1 MFDAKTLDAWLMHI
15 EVLHSK
21 PIDLGLDRMKTMVER
36 MGLDFSSRTVITVG
50 GTNGKGSTCAML
62 ESIYRAA
69 GYTTGMHTS
78 PHLIRLN
85 ERCVVNGRE
94 VDDERLMDAF
104 RAVEKARGDMTLSY
118 FEYTALAILRIF
130 REDELDVVILEI
142 GLGGRLDAINTI
154 DSNAAVISTIGIDH
168 VAFLGNTREAIG
180 LEKAHI
186 YRPGC
191 PAVCADADVPA
202 TVRNHVEQIGA
213 KRLFAGEDWTVTV
226 KENGTF
232 TFAQGATLFEDLP
245 EPALAGVN
253 QYRNAGGVLSV
264 IASLM
269 DRVPVTL
276 DDIRTGLRQVRLTA
290 RFELITT
297 DPVPTVIDV
306 GHNPQAAEVLL
317 TNVVR
322 SRRPGE
328 HTIAVCGMLADK
340 DMAGV
345 THILADAFDEWHVAS
360 LTGPRA
366 ATAAQLHEAMLTA
379 GVEPGRIHEHADVAQ
394 ALAAA
399 RESAV
404 KIAGGA
410 ESGAEQAVRIVVFG
424 SFVTVTAAPAGDEEP
439 TGKKRLRM
447 PAFGFMKRKAAPL
460 SDEVEDDVPDEEI
473 LVQRQRTRYRLV
485 GAAALMLGVI
495 VVSPL
500 LLDREQD
507 VKPPVSTEIP
517 AVPETARTTL
527 NALPGSS
534 GDVDVTANGAAA
546 EQSTSRANLAN
557 EARQPVKTEPAPK
570 AEAAKPAPAPAA
582 RPEPKKAEEKPAK
595 KSSATDG
602 KGFYVQVLATSSERN
617 AEKLVRELSA
627 KGYPAY
633 KVSVSQ
639 KAGTLWRVRVGNYAT
654 RDEARGVQGTLV
666 LDGHTGQLI
675 VGNNP

>member
-1 MFDAKTLDAWLMHI
+1 MQFPNPFKK
-15 EVLHSK
+15 EK
-21 PIDLGLDRMKTMVER
+21 PAE
-36 MGLDFSSRTVITVG
+36 
-50 GTNGKGSTCAML
+50 
-62 ESIYRAA
+62 
-69 GYTTGMHTS
+69 
-78 PHLIRLN
+78 
-85 ERCVVNGRE
+85 
-94 VDDERLMDAF
+94 
-104 RAVEKARGDMTLSY
+104 
-118 FEYTALAILRIF
+118 
-130 REDELDVVILEI
+130 
-142 GLGGRLDAINTI
+142 
-154 DSNAAVISTIGIDH
+154 
-168 VAFLGNTREAIG
+168 
-180 LEKAHI
+180 
-186 YRPGC
+186 
-191 PAVCADADVPA
+191 
-202 TVRNHVEQIGA
+202 
-213 KRLFAGEDWTVTV
+213 
-226 KENGTF
+226 
-232 TFAQGATLFEDLP
+232 
-245 EPALAGVN
+245 
-253 QYRNAGGVLSV
+253 
-264 IASLM
+264 
-269 DRVPVTL
+269 
-276 DDIRTGLRQVRLTA
+276 
-290 RFELITT
+290 
-297 DPVPTVIDV
+297 
-306 GHNPQAAEVLL
+306 QAAEAPRIEPQLGGEGGEPSPWDVRED
-317 TNVVR
+317 TPAFNVV
-322 SRRPGE
+322 GE
-328 HTIAVCGMLADK
+328 EKPLVEPERAAEPVPESVQTPVYSPAAPAASADPVAPAPESAPRGSLFVEPKAPQPAAKIEPRLA
-340 DMAGV
+340 
-345 THILADAFDEWHVAS
+345 
-360 LTGPRA
+360 PRA
-366 ATAAQLHEAMLTA
+366 ADAAPETRLVIGEIGSAPSPEAPRRPA
-379 GVEPGRIHEHADVAQ
+379 PEPEA
-394 ALAAA
+394 
-399 RESAV
+399 
-404 KIAGGA
+404 
-410 ESGAEQAVRIVVFG
+410 
-424 SFVTVTAAPAGDEEP
+424 AAPAGDEEP

-473 LVQRQRTRYRLV
+473 LVQRQRTRYRLM

>member
-1 MFDAKTLDAWLMHI
+1 MQFPNPFKKEKPAEQAAEAPRI
-15 EVLHSK
+15 E
-21 PIDLGLDRMKTMVER
+21 PQ
-36 MGLDFSSRTVITVG
+36 
-50 GTNGKGSTCAML
+50 
-62 ESIYRAA
+62 
-69 GYTTGMHTS
+69 
-78 PHLIRLN
+78 
-85 ERCVVNGRE
+85 
-94 VDDERLMDAF
+94 
-104 RAVEKARGDMTLSY
+104 
-118 FEYTALAILRIF
+118 
-130 REDELDVVILEI
+130 
-142 GLGGRLDAINTI
+142 LGGEGGEP
-154 DSNAAVISTIGIDH
+154 S
-168 VAFLGNTREAIG
+168 
-180 LEKAHI
+180 
-186 YRPGC
+186 PW
-191 PAVCADADVPA
+191 DV
-202 TVRNHVEQIGA
+202 R
-213 KRLFAGEDWTVTV
+213 
-226 KENGTF
+226 
-232 TFAQGATLFEDLP
+232 EDLP
-245 EPALAGVN
+245 AFNVVGEEKPLVEPERAAEPVPE
-253 QYRNAGGVLSV
+253 SV
-264 IASLM
+264 QTPVYSPAAPAAS
-269 DRVPVTL
+269 
-276 DDIRTGLRQVRLTA
+276 A
-290 RFELITT
+290 
-297 DPVPTVIDV
+297 DPVAPAPESAPRGSLFVEPKA
-306 GHNPQAAEVLL
+306 PQPAAKIEP
-317 TNVVR
+317 R
-322 SRRPGE
+322 
-328 HTIAVCGMLADK
+328 LA
-340 DMAGV
+340 
-345 THILADAFDEWHVAS
+345 
-360 LTGPRA
+360 PRA
-366 ATAAQLHEAMLTA
+366 ADAAPETRLVIGEIGSAPSPEAPRRPA
-379 GVEPGRIHEHADVAQ
+379 PEPEA
-394 ALAAA
+394 
-399 RESAV
+399 
-404 KIAGGA
+404 
-410 ESGAEQAVRIVVFG
+410 
-424 SFVTVTAAPAGDEEP
+424 AAPAGDEEP

-595 KSSATDG
+595 KSFATDG

>member
-1 MFDAKTLDAWLMHI
+1 MQFPNPFKK
-15 EVLHSK
+15 EK
-21 PIDLGLDRMKTMVER
+21 PAE
-36 MGLDFSSRTVITVG
+36 
-50 GTNGKGSTCAML
+50 
-62 ESIYRAA
+62 
-69 GYTTGMHTS
+69 
-78 PHLIRLN
+78 
-85 ERCVVNGRE
+85 
-94 VDDERLMDAF
+94 
-104 RAVEKARGDMTLSY
+104 
-118 FEYTALAILRIF
+118 
-130 REDELDVVILEI
+130 
-142 GLGGRLDAINTI
+142 
-154 DSNAAVISTIGIDH
+154 
-168 VAFLGNTREAIG
+168 
-180 LEKAHI
+180 
-186 YRPGC
+186 
-191 PAVCADADVPA
+191 
-202 TVRNHVEQIGA
+202 
-213 KRLFAGEDWTVTV
+213 
-226 KENGTF
+226 
-232 TFAQGATLFEDLP
+232 
-245 EPALAGVN
+245 
-253 QYRNAGGVLSV
+253 
-264 IASLM
+264 
-269 DRVPVTL
+269 
-276 DDIRTGLRQVRLTA
+276 
-290 RFELITT
+290 
-297 DPVPTVIDV
+297 
-306 GHNPQAAEVLL
+306 QAAEAPRIEPQLGGEGGEPSPWDVREDPPAF
-317 TNVVR
+317 NVV
-322 SRRPGE
+322 GE
-328 HTIAVCGMLADK
+328 EKPLVEPERAAEPVPESVQTPVYSPAAPAASADPVAPAPESAPRGSLFVEPKAPQPAAKIEPRLA
-340 DMAGV
+340 
-345 THILADAFDEWHVAS
+345 
-360 LTGPRA
+360 PRA
-366 ATAAQLHEAMLTA
+366 ADAAPETRLVIGEIGSAPSPEAPRRPA
-379 GVEPGRIHEHADVAQ
+379 PEPEA
-394 ALAAA
+394 
-399 RESAV
+399 
-404 KIAGGA
+404 
-410 ESGAEQAVRIVVFG
+410 
-424 SFVTVTAAPAGDEEP
+424 AAPAGDEEP

-507 VKPPVSTEIP
+507 VKPPVLTEIP

>member
-1 MFDAKTLDAWLMHI
+1 MQFPNPFKK
-15 EVLHSK
+15 EK
-21 PIDLGLDRMKTMVER
+21 PAE
-36 MGLDFSSRTVITVG
+36 
-50 GTNGKGSTCAML
+50 
-62 ESIYRAA
+62 
-69 GYTTGMHTS
+69 
-78 PHLIRLN
+78 
-85 ERCVVNGRE
+85 
-94 VDDERLMDAF
+94 
-104 RAVEKARGDMTLSY
+104 
-118 FEYTALAILRIF
+118 
-130 REDELDVVILEI
+130 
-142 GLGGRLDAINTI
+142 
-154 DSNAAVISTIGIDH
+154 
-168 VAFLGNTREAIG
+168 
-180 LEKAHI
+180 
-186 YRPGC
+186 
-191 PAVCADADVPA
+191 
-202 TVRNHVEQIGA
+202 
-213 KRLFAGEDWTVTV
+213 
-226 KENGTF
+226 
-232 TFAQGATLFEDLP
+232 
-245 EPALAGVN
+245 
-253 QYRNAGGVLSV
+253 
-264 IASLM
+264 
-269 DRVPVTL
+269 
-276 DDIRTGLRQVRLTA
+276 
-290 RFELITT
+290 
-297 DPVPTVIDV
+297 
-306 GHNPQAAEVLL
+306 QAAEAPRIEPQLGGEGGEPSPWDVREDPPAF
-317 TNVVR
+317 NVV
-322 SRRPGE
+322 GE
-328 HTIAVCGMLADK
+328 EKPLVEPERAAEPVPESVQTPVYSPAAPAASADPVAPAPESAPRGSLFVEPKAPQPAAKIEPRLA
-340 DMAGV
+340 
-345 THILADAFDEWHVAS
+345 
-360 LTGPRA
+360 PRA
-366 ATAAQLHEAMLTA
+366 ADAAPETRLVIGEIGSAPSPEAPRRPA
-379 GVEPGRIHEHADVAQ
+379 PEPEA
-394 ALAAA
+394 
-399 RESAV
+399 
-404 KIAGGA
+404 
-410 ESGAEQAVRIVVFG
+410 
-424 SFVTVTAAPAGDEEP
+424 AAPAGDEEP

-557 EARQPVKTEPAPK
+557 EARQPVKTETEPAPK
-570 AEAAKPAPAPAA
+570 VAKPAPAPAA
-582 RPEPKKAEEKPAK
+582 RPEPKKAEEKPEK

>member
-1 MFDAKTLDAWLMHI
+1 MQFPNPFKK
-15 EVLHSK
+15 EK
-21 PIDLGLDRMKTMVER
+21 PAE
-36 MGLDFSSRTVITVG
+36 
-50 GTNGKGSTCAML
+50 
-62 ESIYRAA
+62 
-69 GYTTGMHTS
+69 
-78 PHLIRLN
+78 
-85 ERCVVNGRE
+85 
-94 VDDERLMDAF
+94 
-104 RAVEKARGDMTLSY
+104 
-118 FEYTALAILRIF
+118 
-130 REDELDVVILEI
+130 
-142 GLGGRLDAINTI
+142 
-154 DSNAAVISTIGIDH
+154 
-168 VAFLGNTREAIG
+168 
-180 LEKAHI
+180 
-186 YRPGC
+186 
-191 PAVCADADVPA
+191 
-202 TVRNHVEQIGA
+202 
-213 KRLFAGEDWTVTV
+213 
-226 KENGTF
+226 
-232 TFAQGATLFEDLP
+232 
-245 EPALAGVN
+245 
-253 QYRNAGGVLSV
+253 
-264 IASLM
+264 
-269 DRVPVTL
+269 
-276 DDIRTGLRQVRLTA
+276 
-290 RFELITT
+290 
-297 DPVPTVIDV
+297 
-306 GHNPQAAEVLL
+306 QAAEAPRIEPQLGGEGGEPSPWDVREDPPAF
-317 TNVVR
+317 NVV
-322 SRRPGE
+322 GE
-328 HTIAVCGMLADK
+328 EKPLVEPERAAEPVPESVQTPVYSPAAPAASADPVAPASESAPRGSLFVEPKAPQPAAKIEPRLA
-340 DMAGV
+340 
-345 THILADAFDEWHVAS
+345 
-360 LTGPRA
+360 PRA
-366 ATAAQLHEAMLTA
+366 ADAAPETRLVIGEIGSAPSPEAPRRPA
-379 GVEPGRIHEHADVAQ
+379 PEPEA
-394 ALAAA
+394 
-399 RESAV
+399 
-404 KIAGGA
+404 
-410 ESGAEQAVRIVVFG
+410 
-424 SFVTVTAAPAGDEEP
+424 AAPAGDEEP

-570 AEAAKPAPAPAA
+570 AEAAKPAPAA

>member
-1 MFDAKTLDAWLMHI
+1 MQFPNPFKK
-15 EVLHSK
+15 EK
-21 PIDLGLDRMKTMVER
+21 PAE
-36 MGLDFSSRTVITVG
+36 
-50 GTNGKGSTCAML
+50 
-62 ESIYRAA
+62 
-69 GYTTGMHTS
+69 
-78 PHLIRLN
+78 
-85 ERCVVNGRE
+85 
-94 VDDERLMDAF
+94 
-104 RAVEKARGDMTLSY
+104 
-118 FEYTALAILRIF
+118 
-130 REDELDVVILEI
+130 
-142 GLGGRLDAINTI
+142 
-154 DSNAAVISTIGIDH
+154 
-168 VAFLGNTREAIG
+168 
-180 LEKAHI
+180 
-186 YRPGC
+186 
-191 PAVCADADVPA
+191 
-202 TVRNHVEQIGA
+202 
-213 KRLFAGEDWTVTV
+213 
-226 KENGTF
+226 
-232 TFAQGATLFEDLP
+232 
-245 EPALAGVN
+245 
-253 QYRNAGGVLSV
+253 
-264 IASLM
+264 
-269 DRVPVTL
+269 
-276 DDIRTGLRQVRLTA
+276 
-290 RFELITT
+290 
-297 DPVPTVIDV
+297 
-306 GHNPQAAEVLL
+306 QAAEAPRIEPQLGGEGGEPSPWDVREDPPAF
-317 TNVVR
+317 NVV
-322 SRRPGE
+322 GE
-328 HTIAVCGMLADK
+328 EKPLVEPERAAEPVPESVQTPVYSPAAPAASANPVAPAPESAPRGSLFVEPKAPQPAAKIEPRLA
-340 DMAGV
+340 
-345 THILADAFDEWHVAS
+345 
-360 LTGPRA
+360 PRA
-366 ATAAQLHEAMLTA
+366 ADAAPETRLVIGEIGSAPSPEAPRRPA
-379 GVEPGRIHEHADVAQ
+379 PEPEA
-394 ALAAA
+394 
-399 RESAV
+399 
-404 KIAGGA
+404 
-410 ESGAEQAVRIVVFG
+410 
-424 SFVTVTAAPAGDEEP
+424 AAPAGDEEP

>member
-1 MFDAKTLDAWLMHI
+1 MQFPNPFKK
-15 EVLHSK
+15 EK
-21 PIDLGLDRMKTMVER
+21 PAE
-36 MGLDFSSRTVITVG
+36 
-50 GTNGKGSTCAML
+50 
-62 ESIYRAA
+62 
-69 GYTTGMHTS
+69 
-78 PHLIRLN
+78 
-85 ERCVVNGRE
+85 
-94 VDDERLMDAF
+94 
-104 RAVEKARGDMTLSY
+104 
-118 FEYTALAILRIF
+118 
-130 REDELDVVILEI
+130 
-142 GLGGRLDAINTI
+142 
-154 DSNAAVISTIGIDH
+154 
-168 VAFLGNTREAIG
+168 
-180 LEKAHI
+180 
-186 YRPGC
+186 
-191 PAVCADADVPA
+191 
-202 TVRNHVEQIGA
+202 
-213 KRLFAGEDWTVTV
+213 
-226 KENGTF
+226 
-232 TFAQGATLFEDLP
+232 
-245 EPALAGVN
+245 
-253 QYRNAGGVLSV
+253 
-264 IASLM
+264 
-269 DRVPVTL
+269 
-276 DDIRTGLRQVRLTA
+276 
-290 RFELITT
+290 
-297 DPVPTVIDV
+297 
-306 GHNPQAAEVLL
+306 QAAEAPRIEPQLGGEGGEPSPWDVREDPPAF
-317 TNVVR
+317 NVV
-322 SRRPGE
+322 GE
-328 HTIAVCGMLADK
+328 EKPLVEPERAAEPVPESGQTPVYSPAAPAASADPVAPAPESAPRGSLFVEPKAPQPAAKIEPRLA
-340 DMAGV
+340 
-345 THILADAFDEWHVAS
+345 
-360 LTGPRA
+360 PRA
-366 ATAAQLHEAMLTA
+366 ADAAPETRLVIGEIGTAPSPEAPRRPA
-379 GVEPGRIHEHADVAQ
+379 PEPEA
-394 ALAAA
+394 
-399 RESAV
+399 
-404 KIAGGA
+404 
-410 ESGAEQAVRIVVFG
+410 
-424 SFVTVTAAPAGDEEP
+424 AAPAGDEEP

>member
-1 MFDAKTLDAWLMHI
+1 MQFPDPFKK
-15 EVLHSK
+15 EK
-21 PIDLGLDRMKTMVER
+21 PAE
-36 MGLDFSSRTVITVG
+36 
-50 GTNGKGSTCAML
+50 
-62 ESIYRAA
+62 
-69 GYTTGMHTS
+69 
-78 PHLIRLN
+78 
-85 ERCVVNGRE
+85 
-94 VDDERLMDAF
+94 
-104 RAVEKARGDMTLSY
+104 
-118 FEYTALAILRIF
+118 
-130 REDELDVVILEI
+130 
-142 GLGGRLDAINTI
+142 
-154 DSNAAVISTIGIDH
+154 
-168 VAFLGNTREAIG
+168 
-180 LEKAHI
+180 
-186 YRPGC
+186 
-191 PAVCADADVPA
+191 
-202 TVRNHVEQIGA
+202 
-213 KRLFAGEDWTVTV
+213 
-226 KENGTF
+226 
-232 TFAQGATLFEDLP
+232 
-245 EPALAGVN
+245 
-253 QYRNAGGVLSV
+253 
-264 IASLM
+264 
-269 DRVPVTL
+269 
-276 DDIRTGLRQVRLTA
+276 
-290 RFELITT
+290 
-297 DPVPTVIDV
+297 
-306 GHNPQAAEVLL
+306 QAAEAPRIEPQLGGEGGEPSPWDVREDPPAF
-317 TNVVR
+317 NVVGEEKPLVEPERAAEPVPESVQTPVYSPAAPAASADPVAPAPESAPR
-322 SRRPGE
+322 SSLFVEPKAPQPAAKIEPR
-328 HTIAVCGMLADK
+328 LA
-340 DMAGV
+340 
-345 THILADAFDEWHVAS
+345 
-360 LTGPRA
+360 PRA
-366 ATAAQLHEAMLTA
+366 ADAAPETRLVIGEIGSAPSPEAPRRPA
-379 GVEPGRIHEHADVAQ
+379 PEPEA
-394 ALAAA
+394 
-399 RESAV
+399 
-404 KIAGGA
+404 
-410 ESGAEQAVRIVVFG
+410 
-424 SFVTVTAAPAGDEEP
+424 AAPAGDEEP

>member
-1 MFDAKTLDAWLMHI
+1 MQFPNPFKK
-15 EVLHSK
+15 EK
-21 PIDLGLDRMKTMVER
+21 PAE
-36 MGLDFSSRTVITVG
+36 
-50 GTNGKGSTCAML
+50 
-62 ESIYRAA
+62 
-69 GYTTGMHTS
+69 
-78 PHLIRLN
+78 
-85 ERCVVNGRE
+85 
-94 VDDERLMDAF
+94 
-104 RAVEKARGDMTLSY
+104 
-118 FEYTALAILRIF
+118 
-130 REDELDVVILEI
+130 
-142 GLGGRLDAINTI
+142 
-154 DSNAAVISTIGIDH
+154 
-168 VAFLGNTREAIG
+168 
-180 LEKAHI
+180 
-186 YRPGC
+186 
-191 PAVCADADVPA
+191 
-202 TVRNHVEQIGA
+202 
-213 KRLFAGEDWTVTV
+213 
-226 KENGTF
+226 
-232 TFAQGATLFEDLP
+232 
-245 EPALAGVN
+245 
-253 QYRNAGGVLSV
+253 
-264 IASLM
+264 
-269 DRVPVTL
+269 
-276 DDIRTGLRQVRLTA
+276 
-290 RFELITT
+290 
-297 DPVPTVIDV
+297 
-306 GHNPQAAEVLL
+306 QAAEAPRIEPQLGGEGGEPSPWDVREDPPAF
-317 TNVVR
+317 NVV
-322 SRRPGE
+322 GE
-328 HTIAVCGMLADK
+328 EKPLVEPERAAEPVPESVQTPVYSPAAPAASADPVAPASESAPRGSLFVEPKAPQPAAKIEPRLA
-340 DMAGV
+340 
-345 THILADAFDEWHVAS
+345 
-360 LTGPRA
+360 PRA
-366 ATAAQLHEAMLTA
+366 ADAAPETRLVIGEIGSAPSPEAPRRPA
-379 GVEPGRIHEHADVAQ
+379 PEPEA
-394 ALAAA
+394 
-399 RESAV
+399 
-404 KIAGGA
+404 
-410 ESGAEQAVRIVVFG
+410 
-424 SFVTVTAAPAGDEEP
+424 AAPAGDEEP

-507 VKPPVSTEIP
+507 VKSPVSTEIP

>member
-1 MFDAKTLDAWLMHI
+1 MQFPNPFKK
-15 EVLHSK
+15 EK
-21 PIDLGLDRMKTMVER
+21 PAE
-36 MGLDFSSRTVITVG
+36 
-50 GTNGKGSTCAML
+50 
-62 ESIYRAA
+62 
-69 GYTTGMHTS
+69 
-78 PHLIRLN
+78 
-85 ERCVVNGRE
+85 
-94 VDDERLMDAF
+94 
-104 RAVEKARGDMTLSY
+104 
-118 FEYTALAILRIF
+118 
-130 REDELDVVILEI
+130 
-142 GLGGRLDAINTI
+142 
-154 DSNAAVISTIGIDH
+154 
-168 VAFLGNTREAIG
+168 
-180 LEKAHI
+180 
-186 YRPGC
+186 
-191 PAVCADADVPA
+191 
-202 TVRNHVEQIGA
+202 
-213 KRLFAGEDWTVTV
+213 
-226 KENGTF
+226 
-232 TFAQGATLFEDLP
+232 
-245 EPALAGVN
+245 
-253 QYRNAGGVLSV
+253 
-264 IASLM
+264 
-269 DRVPVTL
+269 
-276 DDIRTGLRQVRLTA
+276 
-290 RFELITT
+290 
-297 DPVPTVIDV
+297 
-306 GHNPQAAEVLL
+306 QAAEAPRIEPQLGGEGGEPSPWDVREDPPAF
-317 TNVVR
+317 NVV
-322 SRRPGE
+322 GE
-328 HTIAVCGMLADK
+328 EKPLVEPERAAEPVPESVQTPVYSPAAPAASADPVAPAPESAPRGSLFVEPKAPQPEAKIEPRLA
-340 DMAGV
+340 
-345 THILADAFDEWHVAS
+345 
-360 LTGPRA
+360 PRA
-366 ATAAQLHEAMLTA
+366 ADAAPETRLVIGEIGSAPSPEAPRRPA
-379 GVEPGRIHEHADVAQ
+379 PEPEA
-394 ALAAA
+394 
-399 RESAV
+399 
-404 KIAGGA
+404 
-410 ESGAEQAVRIVVFG
+410 
-424 SFVTVTAAPAGDEEP
+424 AAPAGDEEP

>member
-1 MFDAKTLDAWLMHI
+1 MQFSNPFKK
-15 EVLHSK
+15 EK
-21 PIDLGLDRMKTMVER
+21 PAE
-36 MGLDFSSRTVITVG
+36 
-50 GTNGKGSTCAML
+50 
-62 ESIYRAA
+62 
-69 GYTTGMHTS
+69 
-78 PHLIRLN
+78 
-85 ERCVVNGRE
+85 
-94 VDDERLMDAF
+94 
-104 RAVEKARGDMTLSY
+104 
-118 FEYTALAILRIF
+118 
-130 REDELDVVILEI
+130 
-142 GLGGRLDAINTI
+142 
-154 DSNAAVISTIGIDH
+154 
-168 VAFLGNTREAIG
+168 
-180 LEKAHI
+180 
-186 YRPGC
+186 
-191 PAVCADADVPA
+191 
-202 TVRNHVEQIGA
+202 
-213 KRLFAGEDWTVTV
+213 
-226 KENGTF
+226 
-232 TFAQGATLFEDLP
+232 
-245 EPALAGVN
+245 
-253 QYRNAGGVLSV
+253 
-264 IASLM
+264 
-269 DRVPVTL
+269 
-276 DDIRTGLRQVRLTA
+276 
-290 RFELITT
+290 
-297 DPVPTVIDV
+297 
-306 GHNPQAAEVLL
+306 QAAEAPRIEPQLGGEGGEPSPWDVREDPPAF
-317 TNVVR
+317 NVV
-322 SRRPGE
+322 GE
-328 HTIAVCGMLADK
+328 EKPLVEPERVAEPVPESVQTPVYSPAAPAASADPVAPAPESAPRGSLFVEPKAPQPAAKIEPRLA
-340 DMAGV
+340 
-345 THILADAFDEWHVAS
+345 
-360 LTGPRA
+360 PRA
-366 ATAAQLHEAMLTA
+366 ADAAPETRLVIGEIGSAPSPEAPRRPA
-379 GVEPGRIHEHADVAQ
+379 PEPEA
-394 ALAAA
+394 
-399 RESAV
+399 
-404 KIAGGA
+404 
-410 ESGAEQAVRIVVFG
+410 
-424 SFVTVTAAPAGDEEP
+424 AAPAGDEEP

>member
-1 MFDAKTLDAWLMHI
+1 MQFPNPFKK
-15 EVLHSK
+15 EK
-21 PIDLGLDRMKTMVER
+21 PAE
-36 MGLDFSSRTVITVG
+36 
-50 GTNGKGSTCAML
+50 
-62 ESIYRAA
+62 
-69 GYTTGMHTS
+69 
-78 PHLIRLN
+78 
-85 ERCVVNGRE
+85 
-94 VDDERLMDAF
+94 
-104 RAVEKARGDMTLSY
+104 
-118 FEYTALAILRIF
+118 
-130 REDELDVVILEI
+130 
-142 GLGGRLDAINTI
+142 
-154 DSNAAVISTIGIDH
+154 
-168 VAFLGNTREAIG
+168 
-180 LEKAHI
+180 
-186 YRPGC
+186 
-191 PAVCADADVPA
+191 
-202 TVRNHVEQIGA
+202 
-213 KRLFAGEDWTVTV
+213 
-226 KENGTF
+226 
-232 TFAQGATLFEDLP
+232 
-245 EPALAGVN
+245 
-253 QYRNAGGVLSV
+253 
-264 IASLM
+264 
-269 DRVPVTL
+269 
-276 DDIRTGLRQVRLTA
+276 
-290 RFELITT
+290 
-297 DPVPTVIDV
+297 
-306 GHNPQAAEVLL
+306 QAAEAPRIEPQLGGEGGEPSPWDVREDPPAF
-317 TNVVR
+317 NVV
-322 SRRPGE
+322 GE
-328 HTIAVCGMLADK
+328 EKPLVEPERAAEPVPESVQTPVYSPAAPAASADPVAPAPESAPRGSLFVEPKAPQPAAKIEPRLA
-340 DMAGV
+340 
-345 THILADAFDEWHVAS
+345 
-360 LTGPRA
+360 PRA
-366 ATAAQLHEAMLTA
+366 ADAAPETRLVIGEIGSAPSPEAPRRPA
-379 GVEPGRIHEHADVAQ
+379 PEPEA
-394 ALAAA
+394 
-399 RESAV
+399 
-404 KIAGGA
+404 
-410 ESGAEQAVRIVVFG
+410 
-424 SFVTVTAAPAGDEEP
+424 AAPAGDEEP

-473 LVQRQRTRYRLV
+473 LVQRQRTRYRLM

>member
-1 MFDAKTLDAWLMHI
+1 MQFPNPFKK
-15 EVLHSK
+15 EK
-21 PIDLGLDRMKTMVER
+21 PAE
-36 MGLDFSSRTVITVG
+36 
-50 GTNGKGSTCAML
+50 
-62 ESIYRAA
+62 
-69 GYTTGMHTS
+69 
-78 PHLIRLN
+78 
-85 ERCVVNGRE
+85 
-94 VDDERLMDAF
+94 
-104 RAVEKARGDMTLSY
+104 
-118 FEYTALAILRIF
+118 
-130 REDELDVVILEI
+130 
-142 GLGGRLDAINTI
+142 
-154 DSNAAVISTIGIDH
+154 
-168 VAFLGNTREAIG
+168 
-180 LEKAHI
+180 
-186 YRPGC
+186 
-191 PAVCADADVPA
+191 
-202 TVRNHVEQIGA
+202 
-213 KRLFAGEDWTVTV
+213 
-226 KENGTF
+226 
-232 TFAQGATLFEDLP
+232 
-245 EPALAGVN
+245 
-253 QYRNAGGVLSV
+253 
-264 IASLM
+264 
-269 DRVPVTL
+269 
-276 DDIRTGLRQVRLTA
+276 
-290 RFELITT
+290 
-297 DPVPTVIDV
+297 
-306 GHNPQAAEVLL
+306 QAAEAPRIEPQLGGEGGEPSPWDVREDPPAF
-317 TNVVR
+317 NVV
-322 SRRPGE
+322 GE
-328 HTIAVCGMLADK
+328 EKPLVEPERAAEPVPESVQTPVYSPAAPAASADPVAPAPESAPRGSLFVEPKAPQPAAKIEPRLA
-340 DMAGV
+340 
-345 THILADAFDEWHVAS
+345 
-360 LTGPRA
+360 PRA
-366 ATAAQLHEAMLTA
+366 ADAAPETRLVIGEIGSAPSPEAPRRPA
-379 GVEPGRIHEHADVAQ
+379 PEPEA
-394 ALAAA
+394 
-399 RESAV
+399 
-404 KIAGGA
+404 
-410 ESGAEQAVRIVVFG
+410 
-424 SFVTVTAAPAGDEEP
+424 AAPAGDEEP

-639 KAGTLWRVRVGNYAT
+639 KAGTLWRVRVGNYTT

>member
-1 MFDAKTLDAWLMHI
+1 MQF
-15 EVLHSK
+15 
-21 PIDLGLDRMKTMVER
+21 
-36 MGLDFSSRTVITVG
+36 
-50 GTNGKGSTCAML
+50 
-62 ESIYRAA
+62 
-69 GYTTGMHTS
+69 
-78 PHLIRLN
+78 
-85 ERCVVNGRE
+85 
-94 VDDERLMDAF
+94 
-104 RAVEKARGDMTLSY
+104 
-118 FEYTALAILRIF
+118 
-130 REDELDVVILEI
+130 
-142 GLGGRLDAINTI
+142 
-154 DSNAAVISTIGIDH
+154 
-168 VAFLGNTREAIG
+168 
-180 LEKAHI
+180 
-186 YRPGC
+186 
-191 PAVCADADVPA
+191 
-202 TVRNHVEQIGA
+202 
-213 KRLFAGEDWTVTV
+213 
-226 KENGTF
+226 
-232 TFAQGATLFEDLP
+232 
-245 EPALAGVN
+245 
-253 QYRNAGGVLSV
+253 
-264 IASLM
+264 
-269 DRVPVTL
+269 
-276 DDIRTGLRQVRLTA
+276 
-290 RFELITT
+290 
-297 DPVPTVIDV
+297 
-306 GHNPQAAEVLL
+306 HNPFKKEKPAEQAAEAPRIEPQLGGEGGEPSPWDVREDPPAF
-317 TNVVR
+317 NVV
-322 SRRPGE
+322 GE
-328 HTIAVCGMLADK
+328 EKPLVEPERAAEPVPESVQTPVYSPAAPAASADPVAPALESAPRGSLFVEPKAPQPAAKIEPRLA
-340 DMAGV
+340 
-345 THILADAFDEWHVAS
+345 
-360 LTGPRA
+360 PRA
-366 ATAAQLHEAMLTA
+366 ADAAPETRLVIGEIGSAPSPEAPRRPA
-379 GVEPGRIHEHADVAQ
+379 PEPEA
-394 ALAAA
+394 
-399 RESAV
+399 
-404 KIAGGA
+404 
-410 ESGAEQAVRIVVFG
+410 
-424 SFVTVTAAPAGDEEP
+424 AAPAGDEEP

>member
-1 MFDAKTLDAWLMHI
+1 MQFPNPFKK
-15 EVLHSK
+15 EK
-21 PIDLGLDRMKTMVER
+21 PAE
-36 MGLDFSSRTVITVG
+36 
-50 GTNGKGSTCAML
+50 
-62 ESIYRAA
+62 
-69 GYTTGMHTS
+69 
-78 PHLIRLN
+78 
-85 ERCVVNGRE
+85 
-94 VDDERLMDAF
+94 
-104 RAVEKARGDMTLSY
+104 
-118 FEYTALAILRIF
+118 
-130 REDELDVVILEI
+130 
-142 GLGGRLDAINTI
+142 
-154 DSNAAVISTIGIDH
+154 
-168 VAFLGNTREAIG
+168 
-180 LEKAHI
+180 
-186 YRPGC
+186 
-191 PAVCADADVPA
+191 
-202 TVRNHVEQIGA
+202 
-213 KRLFAGEDWTVTV
+213 
-226 KENGTF
+226 
-232 TFAQGATLFEDLP
+232 
-245 EPALAGVN
+245 
-253 QYRNAGGVLSV
+253 
-264 IASLM
+264 
-269 DRVPVTL
+269 
-276 DDIRTGLRQVRLTA
+276 
-290 RFELITT
+290 
-297 DPVPTVIDV
+297 
-306 GHNPQAAEVLL
+306 QAAEAPRIEPQLGGEGGEPSPWDVREDPPAF
-317 TNVVR
+317 NVV
-322 SRRPGE
+322 GE
-328 HTIAVCGMLADK
+328 EKPLVEPERAAEPVPESVQTPVYSPAAPAASADPVAPAPESAPRGSLFVEPKAPQPATKIEPRLA
-340 DMAGV
+340 
-345 THILADAFDEWHVAS
+345 
-360 LTGPRA
+360 PRA
-366 ATAAQLHEAMLTA
+366 ADAAPETRLVIGEIGSAPSPEAPRRPA
-379 GVEPGRIHEHADVAQ
+379 PEPEA
-394 ALAAA
+394 
-399 RESAV
+399 
-404 KIAGGA
+404 
-410 ESGAEQAVRIVVFG
+410 
-424 SFVTVTAAPAGDEEP
+424 AAPAGDEEP

>member
-1 MFDAKTLDAWLMHI
+1 MQFPNPFKK
-15 EVLHSK
+15 EK
-21 PIDLGLDRMKTMVER
+21 PAE
-36 MGLDFSSRTVITVG
+36 
-50 GTNGKGSTCAML
+50 
-62 ESIYRAA
+62 
-69 GYTTGMHTS
+69 
-78 PHLIRLN
+78 
-85 ERCVVNGRE
+85 
-94 VDDERLMDAF
+94 
-104 RAVEKARGDMTLSY
+104 
-118 FEYTALAILRIF
+118 
-130 REDELDVVILEI
+130 
-142 GLGGRLDAINTI
+142 
-154 DSNAAVISTIGIDH
+154 
-168 VAFLGNTREAIG
+168 
-180 LEKAHI
+180 
-186 YRPGC
+186 
-191 PAVCADADVPA
+191 
-202 TVRNHVEQIGA
+202 
-213 KRLFAGEDWTVTV
+213 
-226 KENGTF
+226 
-232 TFAQGATLFEDLP
+232 
-245 EPALAGVN
+245 
-253 QYRNAGGVLSV
+253 
-264 IASLM
+264 
-269 DRVPVTL
+269 
-276 DDIRTGLRQVRLTA
+276 
-290 RFELITT
+290 
-297 DPVPTVIDV
+297 
-306 GHNPQAAEVLL
+306 QAAEAPRIEPQLGGEGGEPSPWDVRED
-317 TNVVR
+317 TPAFNVV
-322 SRRPGE
+322 GE
-328 HTIAVCGMLADK
+328 EKPLVEPERAAEPVPESVQTPVYSPAAPAASADPVAPAPEFAPRGSLFVEPKAPQPAAKIEPRLA
-340 DMAGV
+340 
-345 THILADAFDEWHVAS
+345 
-360 LTGPRA
+360 PRA
-366 ATAAQLHEAMLTA
+366 ADAAPETRLVIGEIGSAPSPEAPRRPA
-379 GVEPGRIHEHADVAQ
+379 PEPEA
-394 ALAAA
+394 
-399 RESAV
+399 
-404 KIAGGA
+404 
-410 ESGAEQAVRIVVFG
+410 
-424 SFVTVTAAPAGDEEP
+424 AAPAGDEEP

>member
-1 MFDAKTLDAWLMHI
+1 MQFPNPFKKET
-15 EVLHSK
+15 
-21 PIDLGLDRMKTMVER
+21 
-36 MGLDFSSRTVITVG
+36 
-50 GTNGKGSTCAML
+50 
-62 ESIYRAA
+62 
-69 GYTTGMHTS
+69 
-78 PHLIRLN
+78 
-85 ERCVVNGRE
+85 
-94 VDDERLMDAF
+94 
-104 RAVEKARGDMTLSY
+104 
-118 FEYTALAILRIF
+118 
-130 REDELDVVILEI
+130 
-142 GLGGRLDAINTI
+142 
-154 DSNAAVISTIGIDH
+154 
-168 VAFLGNTREAIG
+168 
-180 LEKAHI
+180 
-186 YRPGC
+186 
-191 PAVCADADVPA
+191 PA
-202 TVRNHVEQIGA
+202 E
-213 KRLFAGEDWTVTV
+213 
-226 KENGTF
+226 
-232 TFAQGATLFEDLP
+232 
-245 EPALAGVN
+245 
-253 QYRNAGGVLSV
+253 
-264 IASLM
+264 
-269 DRVPVTL
+269 
-276 DDIRTGLRQVRLTA
+276 
-290 RFELITT
+290 
-297 DPVPTVIDV
+297 
-306 GHNPQAAEVLL
+306 QAAEAPRIEPQLGGEGGEPSPWDVREDPPAF
-317 TNVVR
+317 NVV
-322 SRRPGE
+322 GE
-328 HTIAVCGMLADK
+328 EKPLVEPERAAEPVPESVQTPVYSPAAPAASADPVAPAPESAPRGSLFVEPKAPQPAAKIEPRLA
-340 DMAGV
+340 
-345 THILADAFDEWHVAS
+345 
-360 LTGPRA
+360 PRA
-366 ATAAQLHEAMLTA
+366 ADAAPETRLVIGEIGSAPSPEAPRRPA
-379 GVEPGRIHEHADVAQ
+379 PEPEA
-394 ALAAA
+394 
-399 RESAV
+399 
-404 KIAGGA
+404 
-410 ESGAEQAVRIVVFG
+410 
-424 SFVTVTAAPAGDEEP
+424 AAPAGDEEP

-570 AEAAKPAPAPAA
+570 AEAAQPAPAPAA

-595 KSSATDG
+595 KSFATDG

>member
-1 MFDAKTLDAWLMHI
+1 MQFPNPFKK
-15 EVLHSK
+15 EK
-21 PIDLGLDRMKTMVER
+21 PAE
-36 MGLDFSSRTVITVG
+36 
-50 GTNGKGSTCAML
+50 
-62 ESIYRAA
+62 
-69 GYTTGMHTS
+69 
-78 PHLIRLN
+78 
-85 ERCVVNGRE
+85 
-94 VDDERLMDAF
+94 
-104 RAVEKARGDMTLSY
+104 
-118 FEYTALAILRIF
+118 
-130 REDELDVVILEI
+130 
-142 GLGGRLDAINTI
+142 
-154 DSNAAVISTIGIDH
+154 
-168 VAFLGNTREAIG
+168 
-180 LEKAHI
+180 
-186 YRPGC
+186 
-191 PAVCADADVPA
+191 
-202 TVRNHVEQIGA
+202 
-213 KRLFAGEDWTVTV
+213 
-226 KENGTF
+226 
-232 TFAQGATLFEDLP
+232 
-245 EPALAGVN
+245 
-253 QYRNAGGVLSV
+253 
-264 IASLM
+264 
-269 DRVPVTL
+269 
-276 DDIRTGLRQVRLTA
+276 
-290 RFELITT
+290 
-297 DPVPTVIDV
+297 
-306 GHNPQAAEVLL
+306 QAAEAPRIEPQLGGEGGAPSPWDVREDPPAF
-317 TNVVR
+317 NVV
-322 SRRPGE
+322 GE
-328 HTIAVCGMLADK
+328 EKPLVEPERAAEPVPESVQTPVYSPAAPAASADPVAPAPESAPRGSLFVEPKAPQPAAKIEPRLA
-340 DMAGV
+340 
-345 THILADAFDEWHVAS
+345 
-360 LTGPRA
+360 PRA
-366 ATAAQLHEAMLTA
+366 ADAAPETRLVIGEIGSAPSPEAPRRPA
-379 GVEPGRIHEHADVAQ
+379 PEPEA
-394 ALAAA
+394 
-399 RESAV
+399 
-404 KIAGGA
+404 
-410 ESGAEQAVRIVVFG
+410 
-424 SFVTVTAAPAGDEEP
+424 AAPAGDEEP

-557 EARQPVKTEPAPK
+557 AARQPVKTEPAPK

>member
-1 MFDAKTLDAWLMHI
+1 MGED
-15 EVLHSK
+15 K
-21 PIDLGLDRMKTMVER
+21 PLVEP
-36 MGLDFSSRTVITVG
+36 
-50 GTNGKGSTCAML
+50 
-62 ESIYRAA
+62 ERAA
-69 GYTTGMHTS
+69 EPVPESVQTPVYS
-78 PHLIRLN
+78 P
-85 ERCVVNGRE
+85 
-94 VDDERLMDAF
+94 
-104 RAVEKARGDMTLSY
+104 
-118 FEYTALAILRIF
+118 
-130 REDELDVVILEI
+130 
-142 GLGGRLDAINTI
+142 
-154 DSNAAVISTIGIDH
+154 AA
-168 VAFLGNTREAIG
+168 
-180 LEKAHI
+180 
-186 YRPGC
+186 
-191 PAVCADADVPA
+191 PA
-202 TVRNHVEQIGA
+202 
-213 KRLFAGEDWTVTV
+213 
-226 KENGTF
+226 
-232 TFAQGATLFEDLP
+232 
-245 EPALAGVN
+245 
-253 QYRNAGGVLSV
+253 
-264 IASLM
+264 AS
-269 DRVPVTL
+269 
-276 DDIRTGLRQVRLTA
+276 A
-290 RFELITT
+290 
-297 DPVPTVIDV
+297 DPVAPAPESAPRGSLFVEPKA
-306 GHNPQAAEVLL
+306 PQPAAKIEP
-317 TNVVR
+317 R
-322 SRRPGE
+322 
-328 HTIAVCGMLADK
+328 LA
-340 DMAGV
+340 
-345 THILADAFDEWHVAS
+345 
-360 LTGPRA
+360 PRA
-366 ATAAQLHEAMLTA
+366 ADAAPETRLVIGEIGSAPSPEAPRRPA
-379 GVEPGRIHEHADVAQ
+379 PEPEA
-394 ALAAA
+394 
-399 RESAV
+399 
-404 KIAGGA
+404 
-410 ESGAEQAVRIVVFG
+410 
-424 SFVTVTAAPAGDEEP
+424 AAPAGDEEP

-534 GDVDVTANGAAA
+534 GDVDVTDNGAAA

-557 EARQPVKTEPAPK
+557 EARQPVKTAPAPK

-595 KSSATDG
+595 KSFATDG

>member
-1 MFDAKTLDAWLMHI
+1 MQFPNPFKK
-15 EVLHSK
+15 EK
-21 PIDLGLDRMKTMVER
+21 PAE
-36 MGLDFSSRTVITVG
+36 
-50 GTNGKGSTCAML
+50 
-62 ESIYRAA
+62 
-69 GYTTGMHTS
+69 
-78 PHLIRLN
+78 
-85 ERCVVNGRE
+85 
-94 VDDERLMDAF
+94 
-104 RAVEKARGDMTLSY
+104 
-118 FEYTALAILRIF
+118 
-130 REDELDVVILEI
+130 
-142 GLGGRLDAINTI
+142 
-154 DSNAAVISTIGIDH
+154 
-168 VAFLGNTREAIG
+168 
-180 LEKAHI
+180 
-186 YRPGC
+186 
-191 PAVCADADVPA
+191 
-202 TVRNHVEQIGA
+202 
-213 KRLFAGEDWTVTV
+213 
-226 KENGTF
+226 
-232 TFAQGATLFEDLP
+232 
-245 EPALAGVN
+245 
-253 QYRNAGGVLSV
+253 
-264 IASLM
+264 
-269 DRVPVTL
+269 
-276 DDIRTGLRQVRLTA
+276 
-290 RFELITT
+290 
-297 DPVPTVIDV
+297 
-306 GHNPQAAEVLL
+306 QAAEAPRIEPQLGGEGGEPSPWDVRED
-317 TNVVR
+317 TPAFNVV
-322 SRRPGE
+322 GE
-328 HTIAVCGMLADK
+328 EKPLVEPERAAEPVPESVQTPVYSPAAPAASADPVAPASESAPRGSLFVEPKAPQPAAKIEPRLA
-340 DMAGV
+340 
-345 THILADAFDEWHVAS
+345 
-360 LTGPRA
+360 PRA
-366 ATAAQLHEAMLTA
+366 ADAAPETRLVIGEIGSAPSPEAPRRPA
-379 GVEPGRIHEHADVAQ
+379 PEPEA
-394 ALAAA
+394 
-399 RESAV
+399 
-404 KIAGGA
+404 
-410 ESGAEQAVRIVVFG
+410 
-424 SFVTVTAAPAGDEEP
+424 AAPAGDEEP

>member
-1 MFDAKTLDAWLMHI
+1 MQFPNPFKK
-15 EVLHSK
+15 EK
-21 PIDLGLDRMKTMVER
+21 PAE
-36 MGLDFSSRTVITVG
+36 
-50 GTNGKGSTCAML
+50 
-62 ESIYRAA
+62 
-69 GYTTGMHTS
+69 
-78 PHLIRLN
+78 
-85 ERCVVNGRE
+85 
-94 VDDERLMDAF
+94 
-104 RAVEKARGDMTLSY
+104 
-118 FEYTALAILRIF
+118 
-130 REDELDVVILEI
+130 
-142 GLGGRLDAINTI
+142 
-154 DSNAAVISTIGIDH
+154 
-168 VAFLGNTREAIG
+168 
-180 LEKAHI
+180 
-186 YRPGC
+186 
-191 PAVCADADVPA
+191 
-202 TVRNHVEQIGA
+202 
-213 KRLFAGEDWTVTV
+213 
-226 KENGTF
+226 
-232 TFAQGATLFEDLP
+232 
-245 EPALAGVN
+245 
-253 QYRNAGGVLSV
+253 
-264 IASLM
+264 
-269 DRVPVTL
+269 
-276 DDIRTGLRQVRLTA
+276 
-290 RFELITT
+290 
-297 DPVPTVIDV
+297 
-306 GHNPQAAEVLL
+306 QAAEAPRIEPQLGGEGGEPSPWD
-317 TNVVR
+317 VR
-322 SRRPGE
+322 EDPPEPERAAEPVPESVQTPVYSPAAPAASADPVAPAPESAPRGSLFVEPKAPQPAAKIEPRLAPETRLVIGEIGSAPSPEAPRRPAPE
-328 HTIAVCGMLADK
+328 
-340 DMAGV
+340 
-345 THILADAFDEWHVAS
+345 
-360 LTGPRA
+360 P
-366 ATAAQLHEAMLTA
+366 EA
-379 GVEPGRIHEHADVAQ
+379 
-394 ALAAA
+394 
-399 RESAV
+399 
-404 KIAGGA
+404 
-410 ESGAEQAVRIVVFG
+410 
-424 SFVTVTAAPAGDEEP
+424 AAPAGDEEP

-654 RDEARGVQGTLV
+654 RDEARGVQGTRV

>member
-1 MFDAKTLDAWLMHI
+1 MQFPNPFKK
-15 EVLHSK
+15 EK
-21 PIDLGLDRMKTMVER
+21 PAE
-36 MGLDFSSRTVITVG
+36 
-50 GTNGKGSTCAML
+50 
-62 ESIYRAA
+62 
-69 GYTTGMHTS
+69 
-78 PHLIRLN
+78 
-85 ERCVVNGRE
+85 
-94 VDDERLMDAF
+94 
-104 RAVEKARGDMTLSY
+104 
-118 FEYTALAILRIF
+118 
-130 REDELDVVILEI
+130 
-142 GLGGRLDAINTI
+142 
-154 DSNAAVISTIGIDH
+154 
-168 VAFLGNTREAIG
+168 
-180 LEKAHI
+180 
-186 YRPGC
+186 
-191 PAVCADADVPA
+191 
-202 TVRNHVEQIGA
+202 
-213 KRLFAGEDWTVTV
+213 
-226 KENGTF
+226 
-232 TFAQGATLFEDLP
+232 
-245 EPALAGVN
+245 
-253 QYRNAGGVLSV
+253 
-264 IASLM
+264 
-269 DRVPVTL
+269 
-276 DDIRTGLRQVRLTA
+276 
-290 RFELITT
+290 
-297 DPVPTVIDV
+297 
-306 GHNPQAAEVLL
+306 QAAEAPRIEPQLGGEGGEPSPWDVREDPPAF
-317 TNVVR
+317 NVV
-322 SRRPGE
+322 GE
-328 HTIAVCGMLADK
+328 EKPLVEPERAAEPVPESVQTPVYSPAAPAASADPVAPAPESAPRGSLFVEPKAPQPAAKIEPHLA
-340 DMAGV
+340 
-345 THILADAFDEWHVAS
+345 
-360 LTGPRA
+360 PRA
-366 ATAAQLHEAMLTA
+366 ADAAPETRLVIGEIGSAPSPEAPRRPA
-379 GVEPGRIHEHADVAQ
+379 PEPEA
-394 ALAAA
+394 
-399 RESAV
+399 
-404 KIAGGA
+404 
-410 ESGAEQAVRIVVFG
+410 
-424 SFVTVTAAPAGDEEP
+424 AAPAGDEEP

-447 PAFGFMKRKAAPL
+447 PTFGFMKRKAAPL

>member
-1 MFDAKTLDAWLMHI
+1 MQFPNPFKK
-15 EVLHSK
+15 EK
-21 PIDLGLDRMKTMVER
+21 PAE
-36 MGLDFSSRTVITVG
+36 
-50 GTNGKGSTCAML
+50 
-62 ESIYRAA
+62 
-69 GYTTGMHTS
+69 
-78 PHLIRLN
+78 
-85 ERCVVNGRE
+85 
-94 VDDERLMDAF
+94 
-104 RAVEKARGDMTLSY
+104 
-118 FEYTALAILRIF
+118 
-130 REDELDVVILEI
+130 
-142 GLGGRLDAINTI
+142 
-154 DSNAAVISTIGIDH
+154 
-168 VAFLGNTREAIG
+168 
-180 LEKAHI
+180 
-186 YRPGC
+186 
-191 PAVCADADVPA
+191 
-202 TVRNHVEQIGA
+202 
-213 KRLFAGEDWTVTV
+213 
-226 KENGTF
+226 
-232 TFAQGATLFEDLP
+232 
-245 EPALAGVN
+245 
-253 QYRNAGGVLSV
+253 
-264 IASLM
+264 
-269 DRVPVTL
+269 
-276 DDIRTGLRQVRLTA
+276 
-290 RFELITT
+290 
-297 DPVPTVIDV
+297 
-306 GHNPQAAEVLL
+306 QAAEAPRIEPQLGGEGGEPSPWDVREDPPAF
-317 TNVVR
+317 NVV
-322 SRRPGE
+322 GE
-328 HTIAVCGMLADK
+328 EKPLVEPERAAEPVPESVQTPVYSPAAPAASADPVAPAPESAPRGSLFVEPKAPQPAAKIEPRLA
-340 DMAGV
+340 
-345 THILADAFDEWHVAS
+345 
-360 LTGPRA
+360 PRA
-366 ATAAQLHEAMLTA
+366 ADAAPETRLVIGEIGSAPSPEAPRRPA
-379 GVEPGRIHEHADVAQ
+379 PEPEA
-394 ALAAA
+394 
-399 RESAV
+399 
-404 KIAGGA
+404 
-410 ESGAEQAVRIVVFG
+410 
-424 SFVTVTAAPAGDEEP
+424 AAPAGDEEP

-582 RPEPKKAEEKPAK
+582 KPEPKKAEEKPAK

>member
-1 MFDAKTLDAWLMHI
+1 MQFPNPFKK
-15 EVLHSK
+15 EK
-21 PIDLGLDRMKTMVER
+21 PAE
-36 MGLDFSSRTVITVG
+36 
-50 GTNGKGSTCAML
+50 
-62 ESIYRAA
+62 
-69 GYTTGMHTS
+69 
-78 PHLIRLN
+78 
-85 ERCVVNGRE
+85 
-94 VDDERLMDAF
+94 
-104 RAVEKARGDMTLSY
+104 
-118 FEYTALAILRIF
+118 
-130 REDELDVVILEI
+130 
-142 GLGGRLDAINTI
+142 
-154 DSNAAVISTIGIDH
+154 
-168 VAFLGNTREAIG
+168 
-180 LEKAHI
+180 
-186 YRPGC
+186 
-191 PAVCADADVPA
+191 
-202 TVRNHVEQIGA
+202 
-213 KRLFAGEDWTVTV
+213 
-226 KENGTF
+226 
-232 TFAQGATLFEDLP
+232 
-245 EPALAGVN
+245 
-253 QYRNAGGVLSV
+253 
-264 IASLM
+264 
-269 DRVPVTL
+269 
-276 DDIRTGLRQVRLTA
+276 
-290 RFELITT
+290 
-297 DPVPTVIDV
+297 
-306 GHNPQAAEVLL
+306 QAAEAPRIEPQLGGEGGEPSPWDVREDPPAF
-317 TNVVR
+317 NVV
-322 SRRPGE
+322 GE
-328 HTIAVCGMLADK
+328 EKPLVEPERAAEPVPESVQTPVYSPAAPAASADPVAPAPESAPRGSLFVEPKAPQPAAKIEPRLA
-340 DMAGV
+340 
-345 THILADAFDEWHVAS
+345 
-360 LTGPRA
+360 PRA
-366 ATAAQLHEAMLTA
+366 ADAAPETRLVIGEIGSAPSPEAPRRPA
-379 GVEPGRIHEHADVAQ
+379 PEPEA
-394 ALAAA
+394 
-399 RESAV
+399 
-404 KIAGGA
+404 
-410 ESGAEQAVRIVVFG
+410 
-424 SFVTVTAAPAGDEEP
+424 AAPAGDEEP

-447 PAFGFMKRKAAPL
+447 PAFGFLKRKAAPL

>member
-1 MFDAKTLDAWLMHI
+1 MQFPNPFKK
-15 EVLHSK
+15 EK
-21 PIDLGLDRMKTMVER
+21 PAE
-36 MGLDFSSRTVITVG
+36 
-50 GTNGKGSTCAML
+50 
-62 ESIYRAA
+62 
-69 GYTTGMHTS
+69 
-78 PHLIRLN
+78 
-85 ERCVVNGRE
+85 
-94 VDDERLMDAF
+94 
-104 RAVEKARGDMTLSY
+104 
-118 FEYTALAILRIF
+118 
-130 REDELDVVILEI
+130 
-142 GLGGRLDAINTI
+142 
-154 DSNAAVISTIGIDH
+154 
-168 VAFLGNTREAIG
+168 
-180 LEKAHI
+180 
-186 YRPGC
+186 
-191 PAVCADADVPA
+191 
-202 TVRNHVEQIGA
+202 
-213 KRLFAGEDWTVTV
+213 
-226 KENGTF
+226 
-232 TFAQGATLFEDLP
+232 
-245 EPALAGVN
+245 
-253 QYRNAGGVLSV
+253 
-264 IASLM
+264 
-269 DRVPVTL
+269 
-276 DDIRTGLRQVRLTA
+276 
-290 RFELITT
+290 
-297 DPVPTVIDV
+297 
-306 GHNPQAAEVLL
+306 QAAEAPRIEPQLGGEGGEPSPWDVREDPPAF
-317 TNVVR
+317 NVV
-322 SRRPGE
+322 GE
-328 HTIAVCGMLADK
+328 EKPLVEPERAAEPVPESVQTPVYSPAAPAASADPVAPAPESAPRGSLFVEPKAPQPAAKIEPRLA
-340 DMAGV
+340 
-345 THILADAFDEWHVAS
+345 
-360 LTGPRA
+360 PRA
-366 ATAAQLHEAMLTA
+366 ADAAPETRLVIGEIGSAPSPEAPRRPA
-379 GVEPGRIHEHADVAQ
+379 PEPEA
-394 ALAAA
+394 
-399 RESAV
+399 
-404 KIAGGA
+404 
-410 ESGAEQAVRIVVFG
+410 
-424 SFVTVTAAPAGDEEP
+424 AAPAGDEEP

-570 AEAAKPAPAPAA
+570 AEAANPAPAPAA

>member
-1 MFDAKTLDAWLMHI
+1 MQFPNPFKK
-15 EVLHSK
+15 EK
-21 PIDLGLDRMKTMVER
+21 PAE
-36 MGLDFSSRTVITVG
+36 
-50 GTNGKGSTCAML
+50 
-62 ESIYRAA
+62 
-69 GYTTGMHTS
+69 
-78 PHLIRLN
+78 
-85 ERCVVNGRE
+85 
-94 VDDERLMDAF
+94 
-104 RAVEKARGDMTLSY
+104 
-118 FEYTALAILRIF
+118 
-130 REDELDVVILEI
+130 
-142 GLGGRLDAINTI
+142 
-154 DSNAAVISTIGIDH
+154 
-168 VAFLGNTREAIG
+168 
-180 LEKAHI
+180 
-186 YRPGC
+186 
-191 PAVCADADVPA
+191 
-202 TVRNHVEQIGA
+202 
-213 KRLFAGEDWTVTV
+213 
-226 KENGTF
+226 
-232 TFAQGATLFEDLP
+232 
-245 EPALAGVN
+245 
-253 QYRNAGGVLSV
+253 
-264 IASLM
+264 
-269 DRVPVTL
+269 
-276 DDIRTGLRQVRLTA
+276 
-290 RFELITT
+290 
-297 DPVPTVIDV
+297 
-306 GHNPQAAEVLL
+306 QAAEAPRIEPQLGGEGGEPSPWDVREDPPAF
-317 TNVVR
+317 NVV
-322 SRRPGE
+322 GE
-328 HTIAVCGMLADK
+328 EKPLVEPERAAEPVPESVQTPVYSPAAPAASADPVAPAPESAPRGSLFVEPKAPQPAAKIEPRLA
-340 DMAGV
+340 
-345 THILADAFDEWHVAS
+345 
-360 LTGPRA
+360 PRA
-366 ATAAQLHEAMLTA
+366 ADAAPETRLVIGEIGSAPSPEAPRRPA
-379 GVEPGRIHEHADVAQ
+379 PEPEA
-394 ALAAA
+394 
-399 RESAV
+399 
-404 KIAGGA
+404 
-410 ESGAEQAVRIVVFG
+410 
-424 SFVTVTAAPAGDEEP
+424 AAPAGDEEP

-473 LVQRQRTRYRLV
+473 LAQRQRTRYRLV

-617 AEKLVRELSA
+617 AEKLVKELSA

>member
-1 MFDAKTLDAWLMHI
+1 MQFPNPFKK
-15 EVLHSK
+15 EK
-21 PIDLGLDRMKTMVER
+21 PAE
-36 MGLDFSSRTVITVG
+36 
-50 GTNGKGSTCAML
+50 
-62 ESIYRAA
+62 
-69 GYTTGMHTS
+69 
-78 PHLIRLN
+78 
-85 ERCVVNGRE
+85 
-94 VDDERLMDAF
+94 
-104 RAVEKARGDMTLSY
+104 
-118 FEYTALAILRIF
+118 
-130 REDELDVVILEI
+130 
-142 GLGGRLDAINTI
+142 
-154 DSNAAVISTIGIDH
+154 
-168 VAFLGNTREAIG
+168 
-180 LEKAHI
+180 
-186 YRPGC
+186 
-191 PAVCADADVPA
+191 
-202 TVRNHVEQIGA
+202 
-213 KRLFAGEDWTVTV
+213 
-226 KENGTF
+226 
-232 TFAQGATLFEDLP
+232 
-245 EPALAGVN
+245 
-253 QYRNAGGVLSV
+253 
-264 IASLM
+264 
-269 DRVPVTL
+269 
-276 DDIRTGLRQVRLTA
+276 
-290 RFELITT
+290 
-297 DPVPTVIDV
+297 
-306 GHNPQAAEVLL
+306 QAAEAPRIEPQLGGEGGEPSPWDVREDPPAF
-317 TNVVR
+317 NVV
-322 SRRPGE
+322 GE
-328 HTIAVCGMLADK
+328 EKPLVEPERAAEPVPESVQTPVYSPAAPAASADPVAPAPESAPRGSLFVEPKAPQPAAKIEPRLA
-340 DMAGV
+340 
-345 THILADAFDEWHVAS
+345 
-360 LTGPRA
+360 PRA
-366 ATAAQLHEAMLTA
+366 ADAAPETRLVIGEIGSAPSPEAPRRPA
-379 GVEPGRIHEHADVAQ
+379 PEPEA
-394 ALAAA
+394 
-399 RESAV
+399 
-404 KIAGGA
+404 
-410 ESGAEQAVRIVVFG
+410 
-424 SFVTVTAAPAGDEEP
+424 AAPAGDEEP

-460 SDEVEDDVPDEEI
+460 SDEVEDDVADEEI

-617 AEKLVRELSA
+617 AEKLVSELSA

>member
-1 MFDAKTLDAWLMHI
+1 MQFPNPFKK
-15 EVLHSK
+15 EK
-21 PIDLGLDRMKTMVER
+21 PAE
-36 MGLDFSSRTVITVG
+36 
-50 GTNGKGSTCAML
+50 
-62 ESIYRAA
+62 
-69 GYTTGMHTS
+69 
-78 PHLIRLN
+78 
-85 ERCVVNGRE
+85 
-94 VDDERLMDAF
+94 
-104 RAVEKARGDMTLSY
+104 
-118 FEYTALAILRIF
+118 
-130 REDELDVVILEI
+130 
-142 GLGGRLDAINTI
+142 
-154 DSNAAVISTIGIDH
+154 
-168 VAFLGNTREAIG
+168 
-180 LEKAHI
+180 
-186 YRPGC
+186 
-191 PAVCADADVPA
+191 
-202 TVRNHVEQIGA
+202 
-213 KRLFAGEDWTVTV
+213 
-226 KENGTF
+226 
-232 TFAQGATLFEDLP
+232 
-245 EPALAGVN
+245 
-253 QYRNAGGVLSV
+253 
-264 IASLM
+264 
-269 DRVPVTL
+269 
-276 DDIRTGLRQVRLTA
+276 
-290 RFELITT
+290 
-297 DPVPTVIDV
+297 
-306 GHNPQAAEVLL
+306 QAAEAPRIEPQLGGEGGEPSPWDVREDPPAF
-317 TNVVR
+317 NVV
-322 SRRPGE
+322 GE
-328 HTIAVCGMLADK
+328 EKPLVEPERAAEPVPESVQTPVYSPAAPAASADPVAPAPESAPRGSLFVEPKAPQPAAKIEPRLA
-340 DMAGV
+340 
-345 THILADAFDEWHVAS
+345 
-360 LTGPRA
+360 PRA
-366 ATAAQLHEAMLTA
+366 ADAAPETRLVIGEIGSAPSPEAPRRPA
-379 GVEPGRIHEHADVAQ
+379 PEPEA
-394 ALAAA
+394 
-399 RESAV
+399 
-404 KIAGGA
+404 
-410 ESGAEQAVRIVVFG
+410 
-424 SFVTVTAAPAGDEEP
+424 AAPAGDEEP

-617 AEKLVRELSA
+617 AEKLVKELSA

-675 VGNNP
+675 VGSNP

>member
-1 MFDAKTLDAWLMHI
+1 MQFPNPFKK
-15 EVLHSK
+15 EK
-21 PIDLGLDRMKTMVER
+21 PAE
-36 MGLDFSSRTVITVG
+36 
-50 GTNGKGSTCAML
+50 
-62 ESIYRAA
+62 
-69 GYTTGMHTS
+69 
-78 PHLIRLN
+78 
-85 ERCVVNGRE
+85 
-94 VDDERLMDAF
+94 
-104 RAVEKARGDMTLSY
+104 
-118 FEYTALAILRIF
+118 
-130 REDELDVVILEI
+130 
-142 GLGGRLDAINTI
+142 
-154 DSNAAVISTIGIDH
+154 
-168 VAFLGNTREAIG
+168 
-180 LEKAHI
+180 
-186 YRPGC
+186 
-191 PAVCADADVPA
+191 
-202 TVRNHVEQIGA
+202 
-213 KRLFAGEDWTVTV
+213 
-226 KENGTF
+226 
-232 TFAQGATLFEDLP
+232 
-245 EPALAGVN
+245 
-253 QYRNAGGVLSV
+253 
-264 IASLM
+264 
-269 DRVPVTL
+269 
-276 DDIRTGLRQVRLTA
+276 
-290 RFELITT
+290 
-297 DPVPTVIDV
+297 
-306 GHNPQAAEVLL
+306 QAAEAPRIEPQLGGEGGEPSPWDVREDPPAF
-317 TNVVR
+317 NVV
-322 SRRPGE
+322 GE
-328 HTIAVCGMLADK
+328 EKPLVEPERAAEPVPESVQTPVCSPAAPAVSADPVAPAPESAPRCSLFVEPKAPQPAAKIEPRLA
-340 DMAGV
+340 
-345 THILADAFDEWHVAS
+345 
-360 LTGPRA
+360 PRA
-366 ATAAQLHEAMLTA
+366 ADAAPETRLVIGEIGSAPSPEAPRRPA
-379 GVEPGRIHEHADVAQ
+379 PEPEA
-394 ALAAA
+394 
-399 RESAV
+399 
-404 KIAGGA
+404 
-410 ESGAEQAVRIVVFG
+410 
-424 SFVTVTAAPAGDEEP
+424 AAPAGDEEP
-439 TGKKRLRM
+439 TRKKRLRM

>member
-1 MFDAKTLDAWLMHI
+1 MQFPNPFKK
-15 EVLHSK
+15 EK
-21 PIDLGLDRMKTMVER
+21 PAE
-36 MGLDFSSRTVITVG
+36 
-50 GTNGKGSTCAML
+50 
-62 ESIYRAA
+62 
-69 GYTTGMHTS
+69 
-78 PHLIRLN
+78 
-85 ERCVVNGRE
+85 
-94 VDDERLMDAF
+94 
-104 RAVEKARGDMTLSY
+104 
-118 FEYTALAILRIF
+118 
-130 REDELDVVILEI
+130 
-142 GLGGRLDAINTI
+142 
-154 DSNAAVISTIGIDH
+154 
-168 VAFLGNTREAIG
+168 
-180 LEKAHI
+180 
-186 YRPGC
+186 
-191 PAVCADADVPA
+191 
-202 TVRNHVEQIGA
+202 
-213 KRLFAGEDWTVTV
+213 
-226 KENGTF
+226 
-232 TFAQGATLFEDLP
+232 
-245 EPALAGVN
+245 
-253 QYRNAGGVLSV
+253 
-264 IASLM
+264 
-269 DRVPVTL
+269 
-276 DDIRTGLRQVRLTA
+276 
-290 RFELITT
+290 
-297 DPVPTVIDV
+297 
-306 GHNPQAAEVLL
+306 QAAEAPRIEPQLGGEGGEPSPWDVREDPPAF
-317 TNVVR
+317 NVV
-322 SRRPGE
+322 GE
-328 HTIAVCGMLADK
+328 EKPLVEPERAAEPVPESVQTPVYSPAAPAASADPVAPAPESAPRGSLFVEPKAPQPAAKIEPRLA
-340 DMAGV
+340 
-345 THILADAFDEWHVAS
+345 
-360 LTGPRA
+360 PRA
-366 ATAAQLHEAMLTA
+366 ADAAPETRLVIGEIGSAPSPEAPRRPA
-379 GVEPGRIHEHADVAQ
+379 PEPEA
-394 ALAAA
+394 
-399 RESAV
+399 
-404 KIAGGA
+404 
-410 ESGAEQAVRIVVFG
+410 
-424 SFVTVTAAPAGDEEP
+424 AAPAGDEEP

-485 GAAALMLGVI
+485 GVAALMLGVI
-495 VVSPL
+495 VVLPL

>member
-1 MFDAKTLDAWLMHI
+1 MQFPNPFKK
-15 EVLHSK
+15 EK
-21 PIDLGLDRMKTMVER
+21 PAE
-36 MGLDFSSRTVITVG
+36 
-50 GTNGKGSTCAML
+50 
-62 ESIYRAA
+62 
-69 GYTTGMHTS
+69 
-78 PHLIRLN
+78 
-85 ERCVVNGRE
+85 
-94 VDDERLMDAF
+94 
-104 RAVEKARGDMTLSY
+104 
-118 FEYTALAILRIF
+118 
-130 REDELDVVILEI
+130 
-142 GLGGRLDAINTI
+142 
-154 DSNAAVISTIGIDH
+154 
-168 VAFLGNTREAIG
+168 
-180 LEKAHI
+180 
-186 YRPGC
+186 
-191 PAVCADADVPA
+191 
-202 TVRNHVEQIGA
+202 
-213 KRLFAGEDWTVTV
+213 
-226 KENGTF
+226 
-232 TFAQGATLFEDLP
+232 
-245 EPALAGVN
+245 
-253 QYRNAGGVLSV
+253 
-264 IASLM
+264 
-269 DRVPVTL
+269 
-276 DDIRTGLRQVRLTA
+276 
-290 RFELITT
+290 
-297 DPVPTVIDV
+297 
-306 GHNPQAAEVLL
+306 QAAEAPRIEPQLGGEGGEPSPWDVREDPPAF
-317 TNVVR
+317 NVVGEEKPLVEPERAAEPVPESVQTPVYSPAAPAASADPVAPAPESAPR
-322 SRRPGE
+322 SSLFVEPKAPQPAAKIEPRLAPDAAPETRLVIGEIGSAPSPEAPRRPAPE
-328 HTIAVCGMLADK
+328 
-340 DMAGV
+340 
-345 THILADAFDEWHVAS
+345 
-360 LTGPRA
+360 P
-366 ATAAQLHEAMLTA
+366 EA
-379 GVEPGRIHEHADVAQ
+379 
-394 ALAAA
+394 
-399 RESAV
+399 
-404 KIAGGA
+404 
-410 ESGAEQAVRIVVFG
+410 
-424 SFVTVTAAPAGDEEP
+424 AAPAGDEEP

-473 LVQRQRTRYRLV
+473 LVQRQRTRYR
-485 GAAALMLGVI
+485 LMLGVI

>member
-1 MFDAKTLDAWLMHI
+1 MQFPNPFKK
-15 EVLHSK
+15 EK
-21 PIDLGLDRMKTMVER
+21 PAE
-36 MGLDFSSRTVITVG
+36 
-50 GTNGKGSTCAML
+50 
-62 ESIYRAA
+62 
-69 GYTTGMHTS
+69 
-78 PHLIRLN
+78 
-85 ERCVVNGRE
+85 
-94 VDDERLMDAF
+94 
-104 RAVEKARGDMTLSY
+104 
-118 FEYTALAILRIF
+118 
-130 REDELDVVILEI
+130 
-142 GLGGRLDAINTI
+142 
-154 DSNAAVISTIGIDH
+154 
-168 VAFLGNTREAIG
+168 
-180 LEKAHI
+180 
-186 YRPGC
+186 
-191 PAVCADADVPA
+191 
-202 TVRNHVEQIGA
+202 
-213 KRLFAGEDWTVTV
+213 
-226 KENGTF
+226 
-232 TFAQGATLFEDLP
+232 
-245 EPALAGVN
+245 
-253 QYRNAGGVLSV
+253 
-264 IASLM
+264 
-269 DRVPVTL
+269 
-276 DDIRTGLRQVRLTA
+276 
-290 RFELITT
+290 
-297 DPVPTVIDV
+297 
-306 GHNPQAAEVLL
+306 QAAEAPRIEPQLGGEGGEPSPWDVREDPPAF
-317 TNVVR
+317 NVV
-322 SRRPGE
+322 GE
-328 HTIAVCGMLADK
+328 EKPLVEPERAAEPVPESVQTPVYSPAAPAASADPVAPAPESAPRGSLFVESKAPQPAAKIEPRLA
-340 DMAGV
+340 
-345 THILADAFDEWHVAS
+345 
-360 LTGPRA
+360 PRA
-366 ATAAQLHEAMLTA
+366 ADAAPETRLVIGEIGSAPSPEAPRRPA
-379 GVEPGRIHEHADVAQ
+379 PEPEA
-394 ALAAA
+394 
-399 RESAV
+399 
-404 KIAGGA
+404 
-410 ESGAEQAVRIVVFG
+410 
-424 SFVTVTAAPAGDEEP
+424 AAPAGDEEP

-500 LLDREQD
+500 LLDREQN

>member
-1 MFDAKTLDAWLMHI
+1 MQFPNPFNK
-15 EVLHSK
+15 EK
-21 PIDLGLDRMKTMVER
+21 PAE
-36 MGLDFSSRTVITVG
+36 
-50 GTNGKGSTCAML
+50 
-62 ESIYRAA
+62 
-69 GYTTGMHTS
+69 
-78 PHLIRLN
+78 
-85 ERCVVNGRE
+85 
-94 VDDERLMDAF
+94 
-104 RAVEKARGDMTLSY
+104 
-118 FEYTALAILRIF
+118 
-130 REDELDVVILEI
+130 
-142 GLGGRLDAINTI
+142 
-154 DSNAAVISTIGIDH
+154 
-168 VAFLGNTREAIG
+168 
-180 LEKAHI
+180 
-186 YRPGC
+186 
-191 PAVCADADVPA
+191 
-202 TVRNHVEQIGA
+202 
-213 KRLFAGEDWTVTV
+213 
-226 KENGTF
+226 
-232 TFAQGATLFEDLP
+232 
-245 EPALAGVN
+245 
-253 QYRNAGGVLSV
+253 
-264 IASLM
+264 
-269 DRVPVTL
+269 
-276 DDIRTGLRQVRLTA
+276 
-290 RFELITT
+290 
-297 DPVPTVIDV
+297 
-306 GHNPQAAEVLL
+306 QAAEAPRIEPQLGGEGGEPSPWDVREDPPAF
-317 TNVVR
+317 NVV
-322 SRRPGE
+322 GE
-328 HTIAVCGMLADK
+328 EKPLVEPERAAEPVPESVQTPVYSPAAPAASADPVAPAPESAPRGSLFVEPKAPQPAAKIEPRLA
-340 DMAGV
+340 
-345 THILADAFDEWHVAS
+345 
-360 LTGPRA
+360 PRA
-366 ATAAQLHEAMLTA
+366 ADAAPETRLVIGEIDSAPSPEAPRRPA
-379 GVEPGRIHEHADVAQ
+379 PEPEA
-394 ALAAA
+394 
-399 RESAV
+399 
-404 KIAGGA
+404 
-410 ESGAEQAVRIVVFG
+410 
-424 SFVTVTAAPAGDEEP
+424 AAPAGDEEP

-534 GDVDVTANGAAA
+534 GDVDVTAHGAAV

>member
-1 MFDAKTLDAWLMHI
+1 MQFPNPFKK
-15 EVLHSK
+15 EK
-21 PIDLGLDRMKTMVER
+21 PAE
-36 MGLDFSSRTVITVG
+36 
-50 GTNGKGSTCAML
+50 
-62 ESIYRAA
+62 
-69 GYTTGMHTS
+69 
-78 PHLIRLN
+78 
-85 ERCVVNGRE
+85 
-94 VDDERLMDAF
+94 
-104 RAVEKARGDMTLSY
+104 
-118 FEYTALAILRIF
+118 
-130 REDELDVVILEI
+130 
-142 GLGGRLDAINTI
+142 
-154 DSNAAVISTIGIDH
+154 
-168 VAFLGNTREAIG
+168 
-180 LEKAHI
+180 
-186 YRPGC
+186 
-191 PAVCADADVPA
+191 
-202 TVRNHVEQIGA
+202 
-213 KRLFAGEDWTVTV
+213 
-226 KENGTF
+226 
-232 TFAQGATLFEDLP
+232 
-245 EPALAGVN
+245 
-253 QYRNAGGVLSV
+253 
-264 IASLM
+264 
-269 DRVPVTL
+269 
-276 DDIRTGLRQVRLTA
+276 
-290 RFELITT
+290 
-297 DPVPTVIDV
+297 
-306 GHNPQAAEVLL
+306 QAAEAPRIEPQLGGEGGEPSPWDVREDPPAF
-317 TNVVR
+317 NVV
-322 SRRPGE
+322 GE
-328 HTIAVCGMLADK
+328 EKPLVEPERAAEPVPESVQTPVYSPAAPAASADPVAPAPESAPRGSLFVEPKAPQPAAKIEPRLA
-340 DMAGV
+340 
-345 THILADAFDEWHVAS
+345 
-360 LTGPRA
+360 PRA
-366 ATAAQLHEAMLTA
+366 ADAAPETRLVIGEIGSAPSPEAPRRPA
-379 GVEPGRIHEHADVAQ
+379 PEPEA
-394 ALAAA
+394 
-399 RESAV
+399 
-404 KIAGGA
+404 
-410 ESGAEQAVRIVVFG
+410 
-424 SFVTVTAAPAGDEEP
+424 AAPAGDEEP

-534 GDVDVTANGAAA
+534 GDVDVTDNGAAA

-570 AEAAKPAPAPAA
+570 AEAAKPAPAA

-595 KSSATDG
+595 KSFATDG

>member
-1 MFDAKTLDAWLMHI
+1 MQFPNPFKK
-15 EVLHSK
+15 EK
-21 PIDLGLDRMKTMVER
+21 PAE
-36 MGLDFSSRTVITVG
+36 
-50 GTNGKGSTCAML
+50 
-62 ESIYRAA
+62 
-69 GYTTGMHTS
+69 
-78 PHLIRLN
+78 
-85 ERCVVNGRE
+85 
-94 VDDERLMDAF
+94 
-104 RAVEKARGDMTLSY
+104 
-118 FEYTALAILRIF
+118 
-130 REDELDVVILEI
+130 
-142 GLGGRLDAINTI
+142 
-154 DSNAAVISTIGIDH
+154 
-168 VAFLGNTREAIG
+168 
-180 LEKAHI
+180 
-186 YRPGC
+186 
-191 PAVCADADVPA
+191 
-202 TVRNHVEQIGA
+202 
-213 KRLFAGEDWTVTV
+213 
-226 KENGTF
+226 
-232 TFAQGATLFEDLP
+232 
-245 EPALAGVN
+245 
-253 QYRNAGGVLSV
+253 
-264 IASLM
+264 
-269 DRVPVTL
+269 
-276 DDIRTGLRQVRLTA
+276 
-290 RFELITT
+290 
-297 DPVPTVIDV
+297 
-306 GHNPQAAEVLL
+306 QAAEAPRIEPQLGGEGGEPSPWDVREDPPAF
-317 TNVVR
+317 NVV
-322 SRRPGE
+322 GE
-328 HTIAVCGMLADK
+328 EKPLVEPERAAEPVPESVQTPVYSPAAPAASADPVAPAPESAPRGSLFVEPKAPQPAAKIEPRLA
-340 DMAGV
+340 
-345 THILADAFDEWHVAS
+345 
-360 LTGPRA
+360 PRA
-366 ATAAQLHEAMLTA
+366 ADAAPETRLVIGEIGSAPSPEAPRRPA
-379 GVEPGRIHEHADVAQ
+379 PEPEA
-394 ALAAA
+394 
-399 RESAV
+399 
-404 KIAGGA
+404 
-410 ESGAEQAVRIVVFG
+410 
-424 SFVTVTAAPAGDEEP
+424 AAPAGDEEP

-517 AVPETARTTL
+517 AVLETARTTL

>member
-1 MFDAKTLDAWLMHI
+1 MQFPNPFKK
-15 EVLHSK
+15 EK
-21 PIDLGLDRMKTMVER
+21 PAE
-36 MGLDFSSRTVITVG
+36 
-50 GTNGKGSTCAML
+50 
-62 ESIYRAA
+62 
-69 GYTTGMHTS
+69 
-78 PHLIRLN
+78 
-85 ERCVVNGRE
+85 
-94 VDDERLMDAF
+94 
-104 RAVEKARGDMTLSY
+104 
-118 FEYTALAILRIF
+118 
-130 REDELDVVILEI
+130 
-142 GLGGRLDAINTI
+142 
-154 DSNAAVISTIGIDH
+154 
-168 VAFLGNTREAIG
+168 
-180 LEKAHI
+180 
-186 YRPGC
+186 
-191 PAVCADADVPA
+191 
-202 TVRNHVEQIGA
+202 
-213 KRLFAGEDWTVTV
+213 
-226 KENGTF
+226 
-232 TFAQGATLFEDLP
+232 
-245 EPALAGVN
+245 
-253 QYRNAGGVLSV
+253 
-264 IASLM
+264 
-269 DRVPVTL
+269 
-276 DDIRTGLRQVRLTA
+276 
-290 RFELITT
+290 
-297 DPVPTVIDV
+297 
-306 GHNPQAAEVLL
+306 QAAEAPRIEPQLGGEGGEPSPWDVREDPPAF
-317 TNVVR
+317 NVV
-322 SRRPGE
+322 GE
-328 HTIAVCGMLADK
+328 EKPLVEPERAAEPVPESVQTPVYSPAAPAASADPVAPAPESAPRGSLFVEPKAPQPAAKIEPRLA
-340 DMAGV
+340 
-345 THILADAFDEWHVAS
+345 
-360 LTGPRA
+360 PRA
-366 ATAAQLHEAMLTA
+366 ADAAPETRLVIGEIGSAPSPEAPQRPA
-379 GVEPGRIHEHADVAQ
+379 PEPEA
-394 ALAAA
+394 
-399 RESAV
+399 
-404 KIAGGA
+404 
-410 ESGAEQAVRIVVFG
+410 
-424 SFVTVTAAPAGDEEP
+424 AAPAGDEEP

-534 GDVDVTANGAAA
+534 GDVDVTDNGAAA

-595 KSSATDG
+595 KSFATDG